1 MGIVKKASF
10 KSTDAIQAPGSIMHK
25 PFLIDS
31 ILKCGASTH
40 SFSFLKFSIILKIP
54 SGFGL
59 KKILENRSPS
69 IPVFASF
76 ITHFFK
82 NVLIFLS
89 KISISILFLGCPK
102 FELLIGSLL
111 KSTFKPCCTIL
122 SIYLSFITLF
132 QFSKW
137 NLMLPALNFS
147 ARSYSFLISLSLIFS
162 SSCVGPCYSSHRSCF
177 VLMGSSSCLLK
188 CMELMSYCCKGFMM
202 NSYFYNSEVY
212 LSNYQRFLHLSA
224 FS

>member
-1 MGIVKKASF
+1 MYEFKKLLIIRVNGIVKKASF

-31 ILKCGASTH
+31 ILKCGAPTD
-40 SFSFLKFSIILKIP
+40 SFSFLKFSIILKVP

-59 KKILENRSPS
+59 KKNIGKSFSLNPS
-69 IPVFASF
+69 ICFF

-82 NVLIFLS
+82 NILIFLS
-89 KISISILFLGCPK
+89 KISISILFLGCSK
-102 FELLIGSLL
+102 FESLIGRWL

-122 SIYLSFITLF
+122 SIYLSFISLF

-162 SSCVGPCYSSHRSCF
+162 Y
-177 VLMGSSSCLLK
+177 
-188 CMELMSYCCKGFMM
+188 
-202 NSYFYNSEVY
+202 
-212 LSNYQRFLHLSA
+212 
-224 FS
+224 